1 MAELHSGR
9 TWRIGIDVGGTFTD
23 LVAVPGDGTAWHLDE
38 AVTHK
43 VASTPHDPS
52 EGVERGLRELLALG
66 IDADEVAAITHGTTI
81 GLNAILQGRVARAAL
96 VTSSGHRD
104 VLQIARARMPRSF
117 DLHALPAAPIIPRSR
132 VFELDRRFDSAG
144 GAAPGADADIMALAE
159 RLAHARAE
167 VVVVSLIGGYA
178 ARADEIEVARRLGE
192 LLDIP
197 VRSAAAL
204 WPQAGE
210 YERVTLALLD
220 AQITPLMTR
229 YFTSLQRRLE
239 ALAVT
244 APLYISTSNGGSVSI
259 DAAVAQPIQTV
270 LSGPASGVSA
280 AAAMWSDRNLVT
292 FDMGGTS
299 SDIGVLHGGEPVLT
313 TAATV
318 GPHPLIMPVVEVSA
332 IGAGGGSVIWG
343 DRGAAEPVLRVGPE
357 SVGAVP
363 GPASYGEGGEAAALT
378 DAYVHAGVIDPAH
391 FLGGTFPL
399 RPELATAA
407 LAAVALDLDAAAG
420 RSADGTEAVGG
431 ADGVVEAALKIASAG
446 MAARLRRVLAARG
459 EIPERYSLVAFGGA
473 GGTHAALLAA
483 EVGIGTVLIPAAAG
497 TFCALGAAIAPIRR
511 DWARTLRVEVGE
523 ATRADLEQACAE
535 LRDEARAWLRREQQ
549 DADAELLF
557 TADLH
562 YAGQPT
568 TLEIP
573 LAEVGDSGFA
583 PTVDAAGVAARF
595 SDRHEQVYGF
605 ADRAAR
611 VLTSTVRV
619 SATVRMGDVQQG
631 TGGGALRA
639 IATRAIRY
647 DGTSREADVYELV
660 AEGERGRIAGPAVIE
675 RPDTTVLVPAGWMA
689 AAGEAG
695 SIRLERSTKEDAC

>member
-1 MAELHSGR
+1 MAELHPGR

-23 LVAVPGDGTAWHLDE
+23 LVAVPGDGTAWHLDD

-66 IDADEVAAITHGTTI
+66 IDADAVAAITHGTTI

-144 GAAPGADADIMALAE
+144 DTAPGAGADLEALAE
-159 RLAHARAE
+159 RLAHAQTE

-178 ARADEIEVARRLGE
+178 ARADEIEVARRLGDM
-192 LLDIP
+192 LDIP

-259 DAAVAQPIQTV
+259 DAAIAQPIQTV

-332 IGAGGGSVIWG
+332 IGAGGGSVIWA
-343 DRGAAEPVLRVGPE
+343 DRGGVEPVLRVGPE

-363 GPASYGEGGEAAALT
+363 GPAAYAAGGESAALT
-378 DAYVHAGVIDPAH
+378 DAYVQAGVIDPAH

-407 LAAVALDLDAAAG
+407 LDAVARDLDATPDGALDESA
-420 RSADGTEAVGG
+420 ADGI
-431 ADGVVEAALKIASAG
+431 VEAALKIASAG

-523 ATRADLEQACAE
+523 ATAADLEQACAE

-573 LAEVGDSGFA
+573 LADAGDSGFA
-583 PTVDAAGVAARF
+583 PTVDAAGIAARF
-595 SDRHEQVYGF
+595 SERHEQVYGF

-631 TGGGALRA
+631 AGSGALRA

-647 DGTSREADVYELV
+647 DGTSREADVYEL
-660 AEGERGRIAGPAVIE
+660 ATEGERGRITGPAVIE

-695 SIRLERSTKEDAC
+695 SIRLERITEEDAR